1 MTNKKRFTIS
11 ILCLLML
18 IVSMFAFSACG
29 GKVENFN
36 LSFKVDGESYS
47 TISTNGSE
55 IVTIPENPTKEGYE
69 FDGWYWDENVW
80 SKPFTA
86 NSLLNAPISS
96 DMSVYA
102 KFDAISYD
110 ITYETDNGSHSNPV
124 SYTIE
129 DSFALSDAEKLGYN
143 FVGWYSDDTYT
154 TEVTNIS
161 VGSMGAITLYAK
173 YEVATYT
180 ITYENTKDATNNN
193 VTSYTIERATITLE
207 NLEKLGYTFDGWYKD
222 ETKVTEIATGST
234 GNLTLT
240 AQWKPISYTVSYEN
254 TKGATNNNVTSYT
267 IESAT
272 ITLENLEKL
281 GYTFDGW
288 YNNGTKVTDIAIGST
303 SNLTLTAQWKPIS
316 YTISYENTKGATNNN
331 ITSYTI
337 ESETITLENLEKLG
351 YTFDGWYNNGTK
363 VTEIATGSTGDL
375 TLTAQWTPIGYEI
388 KYHNVTGATNNNP
401 DVYDVEDQP
410 LALSDAS
417 KVGYTFTGWYTDSTC
432 QNKIDKIAVG
442 TTGDLNLYAGW
453 ELIEYTATFKDGN
466 NTVKEVTF
474 TVETESIEEP
484 TVPVHNGYTGQ
495 WADYELAASDITI
508 NAEYVPIVYAITYE
522 NIQGVDNKNVATYT
536 IESETITLV
545 AVGKPHY
552 TFDGWYNN
560 GTKVTDIATGSTG
573 NLTLT
578 AQWTPVSYT
587 IFYENTKG
595 ATNNNITSYTIES
608 ETITL
613 ENLEK
618 LGYTFDGWY
627 NNGTK
632 VTEIA
637 TGSTGDLTLTAQWTP
652 IGYEIKYH
660 NVTGATNNNPDVYDV
675 EDQPLALS
683 DASKVGYT
691 FTGWYTDST
700 CQNKID
706 KIAVGT
712 TGDLNLYAGWE
723 LIEYTATFKDGDD
736 TVGKVTFTVETES
749 IEEPTVPNHNGYT
762 GQWDDYEL
770 GVSDITIN
778 AEYTPIVYTIDYEN
792 INNTT
797 NNNVTSYTI
806 ESATITLEN
815 LEKPGYIF
823 DGWYNNATKVTEI
836 ATGSIGNLTLT
847 AKWTPVSYTVSYENI
862 KGATNNNVTSYTIES
877 ETITLENLEKLG
889 YTFDGW
895 YSHGTKVTEI
905 ATGSIGNLTLTAKW
919 TPVSYTVSYENI
931 KGATNNNVTSYTIES
946 ATITLGNLEK
956 LGYTFDGWY
965 SNGTKVSEIATGST
979 DNLTLIAQWTPVSY
993 TISYENTK
1001 GATNNNVTSY
1011 NIESE
1016 SITLENLENLGYT
1029 FDGWYSNGTKV
1040 SEIATGSTGNL
1051 TLVAQ
1056 WTPIEYEIKYHNVT
1070 GATNDNPSAYT
1081 IESEIIT
1088 LLAANKVGY
1097 TFLGWYTDAMFE
1109 NNITEIPTGTTGIL
1123 SFYAKWEIITYTIT
1137 YRNTKEATNPN
1148 PTTYT
1153 VESEIELSKIFA
1165 TNYTFNGWYSGMNL
1179 FTIVPKGST
1188 GNLVLTAT
1196 WIDLSLGIIDYDHE
1210 KVAISVDDEITA
1222 ELFKAKCYDSNNMLA
1237 TMSIEVVGSQVAG
1250 ETITV
1255 RLIATSGNKTKQET
1269 ITNIKVYG
1277 TPTLTVS
1284 NDSKDYI
1291 NETDTLNGD
1300 LFGAIGTDSFGATT
1314 EILVSIE
1321 GDFSAGNLVTVVI
1334 TAVDPAQNTFVWK
1347 KDNIKVY
1354 GSPTISIKNTNI
1366 KESDGISI
1374 DSLGAV
1380 ATDSFGVTQN
1390 VSIDKVD
1397 YGFSN
1402 GGVYKYQTSTMEDS
1416 VVFTALNTERYTLH
1430 YKNGYSGDRTY
1441 ITVYCVTT
1449 NTTIRARS
1457 YYTNTGY
1464 STFGFSVTA
1473 GYEYKICTQAYSS
1486 SYTTEFYM
1494 YLTSTSLTETVVAEE
1509 AQVILKS
1516 TDAYGNIG
1524 EKLVK
1529 IKVFGLPT
1537 ISEAAITDFNVGD
1550 EISVESLKL
1559 TAVDTY
1565 NQLLEISLVKKSGEQ
1580 IAGSTMVYTATVTDI
1595 VGNVS
1600 VKDIEI
1606 KFYGTPTINVGRT
1619 HIKVDEIINTTTLQA
1634 IAKDSFGNTLNVT
1647 MEKLEGS
1654 QIGGSTMRYLL
1665 TTAPDKVGNT
1675 HNVTVS
1681 ISVYDENEIELT
1693 FAPSTFIKLTSKG
1706 EEFLAEAQDSF
1717 GNACEIS
1724 LEAASGYTLTGGEV
1738 VTLYIVATDKA
1749 GNIKKS
1755 DPINNIKVYDIPTE
1769 TLTNPSN
1776 GYSILE
1782 DGALS
1787 LLFTVHDS
1795 FGEEVY
1801 ADITTNDELVG
1812 GRFISVT
1819 INATDVAGNILTK
1832 TYDSIAVF
1840 SEEYPI
1846 YAELYIDGE
1855 FWKGEFVK
1863 DYLSVPQ
1870 ISGQDFY
1877 AWIDTEWN
1885 IYTDSTGKILNDTIS
1900 GFVKFD
1906 GVLYSEGYSPI
1917 ASAADLTEMGLSG
1930 KYILVRDIDLANV
1943 NWTPIGTQTSP
1954 FTGELNGNGYTVH
1967 NFKVT
1972 TGIKD
1977 SSYCFAGLIGY
1988 NNGTIK
1994 NIRVEEFYI
2003 SIRTGSTY
2011 VCAGGLVGYN
2021 TGTIIDCTVNYN
2033 YISGSAFFASQYGNV
2048 SYAGGIT
2055 GCNTGTIENSYVA
2068 GGQYVKAWGNSSE
2081 SEARA
2086 GGITGLNGNGGVII
2100 NCCATGNVIVS
2111 AYDAYAGGLVGFN
2124 NKGQISYSY
2133 STCNIESNL
2142 HEQSS
2147 GQWNANID
2155 AGGIAGAN
2163 YGSTGLIKYC
2173 YATGDVTASASSA
2186 ERGCSVKVGGL
2197 VGDNYEGAVITD
2209 CYATGNVIGVSELS
2223 SAGVY
2228 AGGLVGYNHDDIL
2241 NCYATGDVSATALSG
2256 SASVYAG
2263 GLLGYLSASNS
2274 NGRVKYSYA
2283 TGNVSAISNSTSS
2296 TSTACAGGLIA
2307 YESITFVNYS
2317 YRCSGQ
2323 IVTATINS
2331 AEGTIHKNNLKSL
2344 ETIQTVS
2351 FHTDT
2356 LLWDSSIWNIRSG
2369 AYPTLYG
2376 VGVK

>member
-11 ILCLLML
+11 IVCLLML

-86 NSLLNAPISS
+86 NSLLNAPITS

-143 FVGWYSDDTYT
+143 FIGWYSDDTYT

-193 VTSYTIERATITLE
+193 A
-207 NLEKLGYTFDGWYKD
+207 
-222 ETKVTEIATGST
+222 
-234 GNLTLT
+234 
-240 AQWKPISYTVSYEN
+240 
-254 TKGATNNNVTSYT
+254 TSYT

-272 ITLENLEKL
+272 ITLENLEKP
-281 GYTFDGW
+281 GY
-288 YNNGTKVTDIAIGST
+288 I
-303 SNLTLTAQWKPIS
+303 
-316 YTISYENTKGATNNN
+316 
-331 ITSYTI
+331 
-337 ESETITLENLEKLG
+337 
-351 YTFDGWYNNGTK
+351 FDGWYNNGTK
-363 VTEIATGSTGDL
+363 VTEIATGSTGNL

-388 KYHNVTGATNNNP
+388 KYHNVTGASNNNP

-410 LALSDAS
+410 LTLSDAS

-432 QNKIDKIAVG
+432 QTKIDKIAVG
-442 TTGDLNLYAGW
+442 TTGELNLYAGW
-453 ELIEYTATFKDGN
+453 EI
-466 NTVKEVTF
+466 
-474 TVETESIEEP
+474 
-484 TVPVHNGYTGQ
+484 
-495 WADYELAASDITI
+495 
-508 NAEYVPIVYAITYE
+508 
-522 NIQGVDNKNVATYT
+522 
-536 IESETITLV
+536 
-545 AVGKPHY
+545 
-552 TFDGWYNN
+552 
-560 GTKVTDIATGSTG
+560 
-573 NLTLT
+573 
-578 AQWTPVSYT
+578 
-587 IFYENTKG
+587 
-595 ATNNNITSYTIES
+595 
-608 ETITL
+608 
-613 ENLEK
+613 
-618 LGYTFDGWY
+618 
-627 NNGTK
+627 
-632 VTEIA
+632 
-637 TGSTGDLTLTAQWTP
+637 
-652 IGYEIKYH
+652 
-660 NVTGATNNNPDVYDV
+660 
-675 EDQPLALS
+675 
-683 DASKVGYT
+683 
-691 FTGWYTDST
+691 
-700 CQNKID
+700 
-706 KIAVGT
+706 
-712 TGDLNLYAGWE
+712 
-723 LIEYTATFKDGDD
+723 IEYTATFKDGDD

-749 IEEPTVPNHNGYT
+749 IEEPTVPVHNGYT
-762 GQWDDYEL
+762 GQWADYEL
-770 GVSDITIN
+770 GVSDITID
-778 AEYTPIVYTIDYEN
+778 AEYTPIVYAITYEN
-792 INNTT
+792 IQGIDNKNVTTYTVESETITLVAVEKPHYIFDGWYNNGTKVTEIATGSTGNLTLTAQWTPVSYTVSYENTKDAT

-823 DGWYNNATKVTEI
+823 DGWYNN
-836 ATGSIGNLTLT
+836 
-847 AKWTPVSYTVSYENI
+847 
-862 KGATNNNVTSYTIES
+862 
-877 ETITLENLEKLG
+877 
-889 YTFDGW
+889 
-895 YSHGTKVTEI
+895 GTKVT
-905 ATGSIGNLTLTAKW
+905 
-919 TPVSYTVSYENI
+919 
-931 KGATNNNVTSYTIES
+931 
-946 ATITLGNLEK
+946 
-956 LGYTFDGWY
+956 
-965 SNGTKVSEIATGST
+965 
-979 DNLTLIAQWTPVSY
+979 
-993 TISYENTK
+993 
-1001 GATNNNVTSY
+1001 
-1011 NIESE
+1011 
-1016 SITLENLENLGYT
+1016 
-1029 FDGWYSNGTKV
+1029 
-1040 SEIATGSTGNL
+1040 EIATGSTGNL
-1051 TLVAQ
+1051 TLTAQ
-1056 WTPIEYEIKYHNVT
+1056 WTPIGYEIKYHNVT

-1088 LLAANKVGY
+1088 LLDANKVGY

-1109 NNITEIPTGTTGIL
+1109 NSIAEIPTGTTGIL
-1123 SFYAKWEIITYTIT
+1123 NLYAKWEIITYTIT
-1137 YRNTKEATNPN
+1137 YKNTKEATNPN

-1165 TNYTFNGWYSGMNL
+1165 ANYTFNGWYSGMNL
-1179 FTIVPKGST
+1179 FTIIPKGST

-1196 WIDLSLGIIDYDHE
+1196 WVDLSLGEIDYDHE
-1210 KVAISVDDEITA
+1210 KVAISVNDEITA
-1222 ELFKAKCYDSNNMLA
+1222 ELFDARCYDSNNTLA
-1237 TMSIEVVGSQVAG
+1237 TMSIEVDGTQAAG

-1269 ITNIKVYG
+1269 ITNIKVYD

-1291 NETDTLNGD
+1291 NVTDTLNGD

-1314 EILVSIE
+1314 EILVSVE

-1366 KESDGISI
+1366 KETDGISI

-1390 VSIDKVD
+1390 VSIYKVD

-1464 STFGFSVTA
+1464 STFGFSVIA

-1537 ISEAAITDFNVGD
+1537 ISEAAITDFKVGD

-1565 NQLLEISLVKKSGEQ
+1565 GQPLEISLAKISGEQ
-1580 IAGSTMVYTATVTDI
+1580 IAGSTMVYTASVTDI

-1600 VKDIEI
+1600 VRDIEL

-1619 HIKVDEIINTTTLQA
+1619 HIKVNEIINTATLQA

-1647 MEKLEGS
+1647 IEKLEGS

-1665 TTAPDKVGNT
+1665 TTDPDKVGNT
-1675 HNVTVS
+1675 HNATVS
-1681 ISVYDENEIELT
+1681 ISVYDENEIELSY
-1693 FAPSTFIKLTSKG
+1693 APSTFIKLTSKG
-1706 EEFLAEAQDSF
+1706 EEFFAEAQDSF

-1724 LEAASGYTLTGGEV
+1724 LEAASGYTLAGGEV

-1755 DPINNIKVYDIPTE
+1755 EPINNIKVYDIPTE

-1801 ADITTNDELVG
+1801 AEITTNDELVG

-1819 INATDVAGNILTK
+1819 INATDVAGNTLTK

-1917 ASAADLTEMGLSG
+1917 ASAADLTEMSLSG
-1930 KYILVRDIDLANV
+1930 KYILVRDIDLENV

-1977 SSYCFAGLIGY
+1977 SSCCFAGLIGY
-1988 NNGTIK
+1988 NSGTIK

-2011 VCAGGLVGYN
+2011 VYAGGLVGYN
-2021 TGTIIDCTVNYN
+2021 TGTIIDCTINYN
-2033 YISGSAFFASQYGNV
+2033 YISGSAFFASQNGNA
-2048 SYAGGIT
+2048 SYAGGIS
-2055 GCNTGTIENSYVA
+2055 GANTGTINNSYA
-2068 GGQYVKAWGNSSE
+2068 TGEQYVKAWGNSDE
-2081 SEARA
+2081 SEATA
-2086 GGITGLNGNGGVII
+2086 GGITGLNGNGSVVI
-2100 NCCATGNVIVS
+2100 NCCATGNVIAS
-2111 AYDAYAGGLVGFN
+2111 AYDAMAGGLVGFN

-2133 STCNIESNL
+2133 STCKVESSL

-2155 AGGIAGAN
+2155 AGGIAGVN

-2173 YATGDVTASASSA
+2173 YATGNVTATASSA
-2186 ERGCSVKVGGL
+2186 EHSHGVQAGGL

-2209 CYATGNVIGVSELS
+2209 CYATGNVIGISELG

-2241 NCYATGDVSATALSG
+2241 NCYATGNVSATAVGG
-2256 SASVYAG
+2256 SAYAG

-2283 TGNVSAISNSTSS
+2283 TGDVSAVSNSTSS

-2307 YESITFVNYS
+2307 YESITFANYS

-2323 IVTATINS
+2323 TVTATINS

-2356 LLWDSSIWNIRSG
+2356 LLWDSSIWNIQSG
-2369 AYPTLYG
+2369 TYPTLYG